1 MKFARILDA
10 KVYDICPGN
19 PAEYYH
25 PDVAKLYTEQ
35 IEDDTEIGATWDG
48 QHWVN
53 PIPSAPEPLP
63 PALIPIIGP
72 IAFQMLFHVEELVA
86 IDAAKETDPVVRIF
100 WNLLN
105 DPRTDVVDRN
115 LKTVQDGLHYL
126 EAKNL
131 IGAGRA
137 QEILTGEVTK

>member
-1 MKFARILDA
+1 MPRIKHNESGEVFTVSATPQWVVGMWECGDQRFT
-10 KVYDICPGN
+10 DPHGT
-19 PAEYYH
+19 EY
-25 PDVAKLYTEQ
+25 
-35 IEDDTEIGATWDG
+35 
-48 QHWVN
+48 
-53 PIPSAPEPLP
+53 SPLP
-63 PALIPIIGP
+63 EYPKVGP
-72 IAFQMLFHVEELVA
+72 IAFQMLFKVEELAA

-126 EAKNL
+126 EAKSL